1 MAKMHSRARGR
12 ARSKKPFK
20 KKKNIWIRYKAK
32 EIELLVVKLAKE
44 GNSSSKIGIVLRDSY
59 GIPDVQFLTKKKI
72 NQILDENKLLPEVPD
87 HLMNLI
93 KKKDLIKKHLEK
105 NRQDKAALRGLKLT
119 DAKIHR
125 LTKYY
130 KKKKKIPE
138 NWKSDDVKIGHV
150 S

>member
-1 MAKMHSRARGR
+1 MHSRARGR